1 MVIMFWVLLALA
13 IVTLMMYV
21 YIQMQ
26 YYIWDRQER
35 EKNELSTVIAKTI
48 EKSLADTQKGLT
60 DSPDSGTIAESAAPT
75 LAKGSN
81 LSDGTGEIPCGGS
94 KDIC

>member
-1 MVIMFWVLLALA
+1 
-13 IVTLMMYV
+13 MMYV

-35 EKNELSTVIAKTI
+35 ERTEMSAVIAKSI
-48 EKSLADTQKGLT
+48 EKSMADAQKGLT

-75 LAKGSN
+75 LVKGSN
-81 LSDGTGEIPCGGS
+81 LSDSTGEIPCGGS